1 MPPSPQPGRS
11 PAVYSVA
18 YIDVGALPDFGGR
31 HYVYAWAAWLVPPT
45 GRPWT
50 TPLGTGSIEQSGPN
64 GGNPRSEEQAEIA
77 ADDLLR
83 AKLGERI
90 ETWRIDASFA
100 RAAYREAQ
108 GQAPNWRASRETKK
122 RYAKPKGFSRP
133 PTTPAR
139 EFLKAESYES
149 AQEWLRGI
157 RNGIHDPSALTAL
170 GLTASANE
178 ADVRRAFRRLAVV
191 THPDRGGSTAAFIQL
206 KANFDKALAVV
217 RR

>member
-31 HYVYAWAAWLVPPT
+31 HYVYAWAAWLAPPA

-50 TPLGTGSIEQSGPN
+50 TPLGTGSIEHGA
-64 GGNPRSEEQAEIA
+64 NPHSEEQAEIA
-77 ADDLLR
+77 ADNLLR
-83 AKLGERI
+83 ANLGERI

-108 GQAPNWRASRETKK
+108 GQAPNWRASLEKKK
-122 RYAKPKGFSRP
+122 RYAQARGFSRP

-139 EFLKAESYES
+139 EFLKPESYES

-157 RNGIHDPSALTAL
+157 RNGIHDPGALTAL
-170 GLTASANE
+170 GLTASATE
-178 ADVRRAFRRLAVV
+178 LDVRRAFRRLALV
-191 THPDRGGSTAAFIQL
+191 THPDRGGSTAAFIEL
-206 KANFDKALAVV
+206 KANFDNALAVV